1 MLGNVVASGTAIID
15 QLGPAHMRTAR
26 PIVYTSADSVFQ
38 IAAHEAVVPVP
49 TLYEWCHVAYE
60 IAVQGAGLGRVH
72 RAAVRGRPGSFRRTA
87 NRHDYAMPPISETLL
102 DVLTANGHL
111 VTAIGKINDLFAGR
125 GHRAGGFDDERRPWH
140 GRAAAIAS
148 AIQDS
153 GCCSSISSTS
163 TRSTGTVT
171 T

>member
-1 MLGNVVASGTAIID
+1 MSSPRAPRSSTSSGR
-15 QLGPAHMRTAR
+15 RTWRTGA

-38 IAAHEAVVPVP
+38 IAAHEDVVPVP
-49 TLYEWCHVAYE
+49 TLYEWCHAAYE
-60 IAVQGAGLGRVH
+60 IAVEGAGLGRVIA
-72 RAAVRGRPGSFRRTA
+72 RPFVGRPGSFTRTA

-102 DVLTANGHL
+102 DVLTANGHQ

-125 GHRAGGFDDERRPWH
+125 GIGQAFSTTSDDH
-140 GRAAAIAS
+140 GMDVLTARM

-153 GCCSSISSTS
+153 GCCSSISWTS